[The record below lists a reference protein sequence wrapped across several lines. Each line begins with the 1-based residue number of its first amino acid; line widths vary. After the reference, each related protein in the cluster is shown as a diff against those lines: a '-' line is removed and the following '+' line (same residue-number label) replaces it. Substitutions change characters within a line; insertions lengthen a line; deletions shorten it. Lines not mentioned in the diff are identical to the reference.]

1 MVALL
6 HKICNYDK
14 RGILFEERM
23 SMENKSEILLFQ
35 ILILIILCF
44 FTYIGIKNHIVI
56 GTIIFALMTILWTV
70 FTIIGVIEGIF
81 KR

>member
-1 MVALL
+1 
-6 HKICNYDK
+6 
-14 RGILFEERM
+14 
-23 SMENKSEILLFQ
+23 MENKSEILLFQ

-70 FTIIGVIEGIF
+70 FTRIGVIEGIF